1 MASESI
7 YQHTASTPVSLIPV
21 SNKLQ
26 DRMNTLRCV
35 IDSKQSLVRR
45 VSEEMKRL
53 INEKSQLTIRQLES
67 IWEDANRRMNNRK
80 DEVNRKI
87 EEINK
92 RKSEI
97 EKFFKEL
104 NQTPCL
110 DQISKAIEIAKNE
123 MDIGIPFVKLSCHVR
138 QLRESIEDMYRCD
151 DRIVKFVQDIPIKV
165 KWSSCDKGKQ
175 DNQLYAPWGISIDCL
190 SDDIYVTDF
199 VTYSIQIFSV
209 NGEWIKSL
217 KDEEMI
223 QPENILFLH
232 NSVFIQCHERIVKF
246 HRYTLKRESYESYQY
261 ELSCICTDN
270 THIYVGEYENM
281 KITVL
286 TPELEEVQRISLN
299 TKFKQ
304 DDTYIRDLSLSRDEV
319 YVCFVNSDYPIQ
331 AFTKQGILTRCITH
345 KDMLDGVMFF
355 CIDQQLNI
363 IVSDYGCCKVKTFSN
378 DGKLMYTFGNRGTA
392 PGEFSGLWGISVNDL
407 CHIVT
412 VDEGKEHDVLQAFS
426 YQ

>member
-7 YQHTASTPVSLIPV
+7 YQHTASTPDSLIPV

-45 VSEEMKRL
+45 VSDEMKRL
-53 INEKSQLTIRQLES
+53 IDEKSQLIIRQLES
-67 IWEDANRRMNNRK
+67 IWEDANRRTDKKR

-110 DQISKAIEIAKNE
+110 DQISEAIDNAKNE
-123 MDIGIPFVKLSCHVR
+123 IDVDIPFVKLSCHVR
-138 QLRESIEDMYRCD
+138 ELRESIEAMYRCD
-151 DRIVKFVQDIPIKV
+151 DRIVKFVQDTPIEM
-165 KWSSCDKGKQ
+165 KWSSCDKGMQ
-175 DNQLYAPWGISIDCL
+175 DSQLCNPFGISIDCL
-190 SDDIYVTDF
+190 SDDIYVADRMTNR
-199 VTYSIQIFSV
+199 IQIFSV

-217 KDEEMI
+217 EDEQMI
-223 QPENILFLH
+223 LPENILFLH

-261 ELSCICTDN
+261 WLFGICTDN
-270 THIYVGEYENM
+270 THIYVGEYSKM

-286 TPELEEVQRISLN
+286 TPELEVVQRISLN

-304 DDTYIRDLSLSRDEV
+304 GDTLVRDLSLARDEV
-319 YVCFVNSDYPIQ
+319 YVCFIYSDYPIQ
-331 AFTKQGILTRCITH
+331 AFTKQGILMRCIIH
-345 KDMLDGVMFF
+345 KDMLDGVMLF

-363 IVSDYGCCKVKTFSN
+363 IVSDNGCCEIKTFSN
-378 DGKLMYTFGNRGTA
+378 DGELMYTFGNRGTA
-392 PGEFSGLWGISVNDL
+392 PGEFSRLRGISVNDL

-412 VDEGKEHDVLQAFS
+412 VDDEKEHDMLQAFS